1 MARIL
6 PPLNAL
12 KAFEAAGRHE
22 SFSRAADELNVSHS
36 AISRHVRGL
45 EDRLGVALFRDL
57 PRGVE
62 LTLEGRGLLIRVMA
76 ALDEIAEATELVR
89 QRPEGTITISCEPL
103 FAQKYLVP
111 RLSGFYN
118 AFPGVE
124 LRLEASQALAD
135 VDRHDADLAVR
146 FAHRGELDIPSDLI
160 SDAPVYPYAAPTL
173 RPEGWSNPA
182 QILNYRLYRD
192 RPAETWRRW
201 AELAGIEMPERRIG
215 GWKTMTGLAMEATLY
230 GQGIFL
236 GSADCMLMD
245 LNAGRLIRC
254 FPIGFRD
261 GGFRLVLGAGAVRRK
276 SVQAFRGWLLDE
288 TAGLRGQPVEGDNQ
302 LFG

>member
-1 MARIL
+1 MRYKKHILGMARIL

-118 AFPGVE
+118 AFRVLSCGWRPR
-124 LRLEASQALAD
+124 RLW
-135 VDRHDADLAVR
+135 
-146 FAHRGELDIPSDLI
+146 
-160 SDAPVYPYAAPTL
+160 PTL
-173 RPEGWSNPA
+173 
-182 QILNYRLYRD
+182 
-192 RPAETWRRW
+192 TVTT
-201 AELAGIEMPERRIG
+201 RI
-215 GWKTMTGLAMEATLY
+215 WPFALR
-230 GQGIFL
+230 I
-236 GSADCMLMD
+236 
-245 LNAGRLIRC
+245 
-254 FPIGFRD
+254 
-261 GGFRLVLGAGAVRRK
+261 AVNWTCR
-276 SVQAFRGWLLDE
+276 Q
-288 TAGLRGQPVEGDNQ
+288 T
-302 LFG
+302 